1 MQTVLL
7 IVALSMDVFLAS
19 VACGAEQIRIEKKT
33 ALCIG
38 AVCSGVLLF
47 SLVCGKLIDGV
58 VREKYAA
65 YLCFA
70 GLFLVGAYKLT
81 EYGIRAYIRR
91 HHFLCKQV
99 KMKFSQLNFIIS
111 IYNNPAAAD
120 RDCSATMSVTEGI
133 CFALAMS
140 VDGFFRR
147 SGGGVS
153 GYFDCRHGM
162 PESGIQ
168 CTCGA
173 WRKRCREICG
183 GPVQKRLLLDRRRP
197 VCGAGIQQNFV
208 DL

>member
-38 AVCSGVLLF
+38 AVCSGVLFF

-140 VDGFFRR
+140 VED
-147 SGGGVS
+147 
-153 GYFDCRHGM
+153 
-162 PESGIQ
+162 
-168 CTCGA
+168 
-173 WRKRCREICG
+173 RKS
-183 GPVQKRLLLDRRRP
+183 V
-197 VCGAGIQQNFV
+197 V
-208 DL
+208 

>member
-38 AVCSGVLLF
+38 AVCSGVLFF

-111 IYNNPAAAD
+111 IYNNPTAAD

-140 VDGFFRR
+140 VD
-147 SGGGVS
+147 
-153 GYFDCRHGM
+153 GM

-197 VCGAGIQQNFV
+197 VCGAGIQQDFV